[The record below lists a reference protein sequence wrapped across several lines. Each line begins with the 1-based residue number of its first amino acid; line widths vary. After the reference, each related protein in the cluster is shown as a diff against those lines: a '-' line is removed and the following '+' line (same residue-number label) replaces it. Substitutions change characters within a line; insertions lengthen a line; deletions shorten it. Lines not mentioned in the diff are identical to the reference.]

1 MQNGIVFCRI
11 HSWLTGRRLV
21 SLPFSDHCAP
31 LADREV
37 DLEAI
42 LSSIVHQTRRD
53 RLRYAE
59 LRPLHQPAVFD
70 ALFLPDTEFCFHQL
84 DLTPSLDTLF
94 RNCHKDSVQRKI
106 RRAER
111 EHLACREGGSE
122 LLDAFFHLLVQTRR
136 RHHLPPQPKR
146 WFQNLI
152 DCLASDLRIRVAF
165 QDRQPAAAIL
175 TLRHKDTLVY
185 KYGASDPRFHPLGAM
200 HLLFWKSIQE
210 AKQDNLRIFDF
221 GRSDSGNTGLLT
233 FKDRWGAKRSP
244 LTYSRFSIAPAP
256 LSSAWKQQIA
266 ARIFSRLPDRLL
278 CSAGNLLYKHLG

>member
-165 QDRQPAAAIL
+165 QDRQPAAAI
-175 TLRHKDTLVY
+175 
-185 KYGASDPRFHPLGAM
+185 
-200 HLLFWKSIQE
+200 
-210 AKQDNLRIFDF
+210 
-221 GRSDSGNTGLLT
+221 
-233 FKDRWGAKRSP
+233 
-244 LTYSRFSIAPAP
+244 APADQP
-256 LSSAWKQQIA
+256 PEVV
-266 ARIFSRLPDRLL
+266 RVV
-278 CSAGNLLYKHLG
+278 